1 MEAGQSSNAA
11 GCPAQAT
18 GRPEQAALAGD
29 ARAASAPA
37 QATDARDA
45 RAASVPAQGGA
56 SAPLAAGYVDE
67 ASLLTCE
74 YLDVIAEL
82 GGDEAGRRAAWRR
95 MGEGTAWYHG
105 APVALNYVPRVYGPR
120 TRAYLDAIATSIYGI
135 LAKVIERYQADPAFR
150 REFRLDPR
158 VEELALLPR
167 GYAEPL
173 PMARVDLMF
182 DEVTGDFRF
191 CEFNTDSSSGMNETR
206 EALAA
211 IREGEAYRRFAAR
224 HQLED
229 DVERQFDGWVR
240 TFARI
245 WESRAAAASAEGAP
259 VEGAPPAASAPAGRT
274 PAASPASAR
283 PQVAIVACLDGP
295 DPDAR
300 ELERFIPLFERA
312 GFACSVFDVREL
324 SFDGS
329 RLHGN
334 AALAGEGDVDIDV
347 IWRFCIVVDLLQH
360 WDEVQPLIDALRQRK
375 VEMIGSFATQIA
387 HDKQLFAVLRRPAA
401 QALLT
406 PAERAFVEAH
416 IPRTAFLDDPVLDL
430 DAVRAHPERWVL
442 KPTDWY
448 ASKNVQAGAEH
459 TPEEWSRL
467 IDAALAQEGGS
478 PWIVQEFFAP
488 QATPAIPL
496 YGRPGDLTAVPRPFG
511 NLLGLYLHAGRF
523 AGCYLRQG
531 PHDVIGS
538 ARDGLVTPVLW
549 TEA

>member
-37 QATDARDA
+37 QSGRSAP
-45 RAASVPAQGGA
+45 RAAS
-56 SAPLAAGYVDE
+56 YVDE
-67 ASLLTCE
+67 ASPLTCE

-105 APVALNYVPRVYGPR
+105 APVALNYGPRVYGPR

-245 WESRAAAASAEGAP
+245 WESRAAVAPAAPAAPSASASPAPAGHAAGAPDAAASAAP
-259 VEGAPPAASAPAGRT
+259 VPTAPAAH
-274 PAASPASAR
+274 

-416 IPRTAFLDDPVLDL
+416 IPCTAFLDDPALDL
-430 DAVRAHPERWVL
+430 DAVCAHPERWVL

-459 TPEEWSRL
+459 TPGEWSRL

-496 YGRPGDLTAVPRPFG
+496 YGRPGDLTAAPRPFG

-538 ARDGLVTPVLW
+538 ARDGLVTLVLW